1 MVALRRIRLGSRGR
15 RRAVAV
21 AGLVVA
27 VGGGVVAC
35 DPGGLGSA
43 TVSYTTDQ
51 TMTKE
56 LERRNVGVQW
66 LTCTASVNNGS
77 GNKGSTSGSS
87 PSASENTYADVD
99 CQGKTTDGKDITVT
113 GKVTRA
119 VNGRCVRGD
128 LTIKIDG
135 RQWLRVSGLGNC
147 DAPSTP
153 TRTPPVTWQP
163 PDNGQPAPT
172 VTVTVTR
179 TIWCQENPNCLPVEG
194 K

>member
-1 MVALRRIRLGSRGR
+1 M
-15 RRAVAV
+15 
-21 AGLVVA
+21 AGLVAA
-27 VGGGVVAC
+27 VVGGVVAC

-43 TVSYTTDQ
+43 TVAYTTDQ
-51 TMTKE
+51 TTTKE

-66 LTCTASVNNGS
+66 LTCTASVDS
-77 GNKGSTSGSS
+77 GNSNSNKVSTSGSS
-87 PSASENTYADVD
+87 PTPSEIPVADVD

-128 LTIKIDG
+128 LTAKVDG
-135 RQWLRVSGLGNC
+135 KQWFRVSGLGNC

-153 TRTPPVTWQP
+153 TRTAPVTWQP
-163 PDNGQPAPT
+163 PDDGQPAPT